1 MNIEDFLTLFDLHLI
16 IFRSMKEES
25 ETKIDFDMKLNELS
39 DLGLI
44 KNYRFPFFYFKDNTN
59 SDFQIKLN
67 KDYYKEINEFEDY
80 RKIYKK
86 YLPRNNAIDFIKKN
100 PVINI

>member
-1 MNIEDFLTLFDLHLI
+1 MNTEDFLTLFDLHLI

-59 SDFQIKLN
+59 SDFQIKCN
-67 KDYYKEINEFEDY
+67 KEFYEEINKFEDS
-80 RKIYKK
+80 RRVYKK
-86 YLPRNNAIDFIKKN
+86 YLPRNNSVDFIKKN
-100 PVINI
+100 PVY